1 MIRTTWGYTL
11 IDVDTLPEMLTEDE
25 FNTDT
30 ANKYQGDVRIA
41 PEIKAAESA
50 IRNYVGWH
58 LSGELECLFEVR
70 ARSKNISTVFRDTM
84 IQLPARYVSE
94 VKNVLIDGVEAEDYE
109 IQTNGILT
117 VFNLTPEQRY
127 SKISVSYVAGLPD
140 SMMEAVK
147 DIVMHRVT
155 HALANSYG
163 IQSESSGGVSITYS
177 AAWAN
182 TAHATALA
190 ADNKEVLEPYRL
202 QGVF

>member
-1 MIRTTWGYTL
+1 MILTTWGYTL
-11 IDVDTLPEMLTEDE
+11 TDVDTLPDILTEEE
-25 FNTDT
+25 FNIDT
-30 ANKYQGDVRIA
+30 ANKYSGDVRIK

-58 LSGELECLFEVR
+58 LAGSLDCLFEVR
-70 ARSKNISTVFRDTM
+70 ARSKNISTVFHDTM

-94 VKNVLIDGVEAEDYE
+94 IKSVLIDGTEAEDYE

-127 SKISVSYVAGLPD
+127 SKISVSYVAGLLD

-163 IQSESSGGVSITYS
+163 IQSESSGGVAVTYS
-177 AAWAN
+177 ATWAN
-182 TAHATALA
+182 TARATALA
-190 ADNKEVLEPYRL
+190 SDNKEVLEPYRL